1 MKRNYVINIG
11 VFIICAILCL
21 ALFGCVQQVKNENST
36 KVGVILP
43 LTGFLANVG
52 KDTQNAIEL
61 AVNDANALTKIELIY
76 EDDACDSTK
85 AVTAYQK
92 LASVDKVNFIIG
104 PFCGQSAIAILPLL
118 NNDRVISISPGA
130 PDNELSKPN
139 DYFFRT
145 RIPNKSETKIIVDYL
160 VSKGIFKVAVYT
172 ARNTFGQSYHDS
184 FVNQFVDVGGEI
196 VFDDGSADY
205 QVDFKTDLLKIKEK
219 NPQAIFLVPASR
231 QQMGIF
237 AKQARELGVDILF
250 TGGAV
255 TEQQDLL
262 DAAGIA
268 ANGIIYPY
276 VSPKNMEIFYKYV
289 AGYGKIPSMEALNG
303 YDAFNILFG
312 QIQVCDGNKECVR
325 NNLNKLKDFNGA
337 EGLIS
342 FDENGD
348 SRTILGLKQ
357 VKDEKFVLLSDT
369 ND

>member
-1 MKRNYVINIG
+1 MKKNYVLYALVLIFF
-11 VFIICAILCL
+11 VTACL
-21 ALFGCVQQVKNENST
+21 VLFGCIQQTAKENSI
-36 KVGVILP
+36 KIGVILP

-61 AVNDANALTKIELIY
+61 AVSDANASAKIKLIY
-76 EDDACDSTK
+76 EDDACDSAK

-104 PFCGQSAIAILPLL
+104 PFCGQSAIAILSLL
-118 NNDRVISISPGA
+118 NNDYVISISPGA

-145 RIPNKSETKIIVDYL
+145 RIPNKSETKKIVDFL
-160 VSKGIFKVAVYT
+160 VSKGISKVAMYT

-184 FVNQFVDVGGEI
+184 FASQFINAGGKI
-196 VFDDGSADY
+196 VFDDGSTDY

-237 AKQARELGVDILF
+237 VKQAREIGINILF
-250 TGGAV
+250 VGGAV

-262 DAAGIA
+262 DAAGDA

-276 VSPKNMEIFYKYV
+276 VSPKDMKIFDEYV
-289 AGYGKIPSMEALNG
+289 AAYRKIPSMEALNG
-303 YDAFNILFG
+303 YDAFNILFEE
-312 QIQVCDGNKECVR
+312 IQGCNGDKECVR
-325 NNLNKLKDFNGA
+325 GRLNNLKDFNGA

-348 SRTILGLKQ
+348 SQTVLELKQ
-357 VKDEKFVLLSDT
+357 VKAGKFVLLSDV